1 MPNDNIL
8 HNDIR
13 VFKSKPDGPVV
24 EISNTALS
32 YHALERKTDLSLE
45 PTFGFIGASI
55 ACGEVVPF
63 CRTV

>member
-24 EISNTALS
+24 EISNTAVT
-32 YHALERKTDLSLE
+32 YPALD
-45 PTFGFIGASI
+45 AI
-55 ACGEVVPF
+55 AHRNSF
-63 CRTV
+63 LR

>member
-24 EISNTALS
+24 EIS
-32 YHALERKTDLSLE
+32 K
-45 PTFGFIGASI
+45 PTLVIEAGGLISDFDH
-55 ACGEVVPF
+55 E
-63 CRTV
+63 

>member
-24 EISNTALS
+24 EISNTALT
-32 YHALERKTDLSLE
+32 YPALPSLTLPGE
-45 PTFGFIGASI
+45 FGG
-55 ACGEVVPF
+55 
-63 CRTV
+63 